1 MAKLS
6 PDPRFFPP
14 RTQPTG
20 PAPSPPAQPVAG
32 SPSRPS
38 VESIA
43 RRAYELHLERGGEH
57 GHDQEDW
64 FRAEKELLARRA
76 FRDSER

>member
-1 MAKLS
+1 MANVS
-6 PDPRFFPP
+6 PDPRLLRP

-20 PAPSPPAQPVAG
+20 PSPAALPLAG

-43 RRAYELHLERGGEH
+43 RRAYEIYLERGGEH

-64 FRAEKELLARRA
+64 LRAEGELLARRA
-76 FRDSER
+76 SRDNER